1 MEDSAWKRNTN
12 YGVLFF
18 AEQLPGRTTGAFFI
32 FWPAPQNCGEH
43 CGQRECRILIFYV
56 YIVTTMNISRK
67 HDIVLN
73 IIFPIALGYFF
84 YLLGMN
90 ISFPAVIKNYL
101 ADGLWAYAFISCIL
115 IIWDRKLNILW
126 ILITFF
132 VSILFELF
140 QGFHL
145 LHGTGDIIDIGIY
158 ILFFTVALIVNKFI
172 VKSIYYDKS

>member
-1 MEDSAWKRNTN
+1 
-12 YGVLFF
+12 
-18 AEQLPGRTTGAFFI
+18 
-32 FWPAPQNCGEH
+32 
-43 CGQRECRILIFYV
+43 
-56 YIVTTMNISRK
+56 MNISRK